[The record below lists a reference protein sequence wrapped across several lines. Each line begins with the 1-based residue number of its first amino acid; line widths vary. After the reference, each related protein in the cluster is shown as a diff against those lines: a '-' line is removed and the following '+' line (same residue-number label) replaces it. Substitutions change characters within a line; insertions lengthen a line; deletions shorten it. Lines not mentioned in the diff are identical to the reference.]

1 MACMNQLQPLF
12 QKDITMQSTAAGQ
25 CLGLFFYID
34 SFSHLCSRRFI
45 FPLISSSLHPVLP
58 LLATTSGQW
67 TFPPT
72 SDSEEEEE
80 RGDSRSVDFENT
92 LKLWSL
98 QGQRTGPY
106 LTV

>member
-1 MACMNQLQPLF
+1 MQL
-12 QKDITMQSTAAGQ
+12 MAAGQ
-25 CLGLFFYID
+25 CLGLFFYTD
-34 SFSHLCSRRFI
+34 SFSHLCSRRFT
-45 FPLISSSLHPVLP
+45 FSLISSSLHPVFP

-72 SDSEEEEE
+72 SDSEEEE
-80 RGDSRSVDFENT
+80 RDDSGSVDFENT

>member
-1 MACMNQLQPLF
+1 MQLM
-12 QKDITMQSTAAGQ
+12 DAGQ

-34 SFSHLCSRRFI
+34 CFSHLCSRRFI

-80 RGDSRSVDFENT
+80 EERGDSGSVDFENT

>member
-1 MACMNQLQPLF
+1 MIACMNLLQPPF
-12 QKDITMQSTAAGQ
+12 QKDITMQLMAAGQ
-25 CLGLFFYID
+25 CLGLFFY
-34 SFSHLCSRRFI
+34 FSHLCSRVFT
-45 FPLISSSLHPVLP
+45 FSLISFSLHPILP

-80 RGDSRSVDFENT
+80 RGDSGSVDFENT